1 MMVVTGM
8 MMVPR
13 GGKGRAGKHQQK
25 QDSYKNLF
33 HETNVARELRRW

>member
-13 GGKGRAGKHQQK
+13 GSEGRAGKHQQE
-25 QDSYKNLF
+25 QDSGKNLF
-33 HETNVARELRRW
+33 HETNVARVLRRW